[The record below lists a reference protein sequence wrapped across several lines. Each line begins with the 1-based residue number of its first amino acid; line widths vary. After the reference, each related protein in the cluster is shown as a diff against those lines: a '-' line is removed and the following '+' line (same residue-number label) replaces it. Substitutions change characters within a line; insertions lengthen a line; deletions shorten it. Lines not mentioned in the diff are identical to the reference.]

1 MSKILDKIKG
11 FGHSLTSMFQEN
23 DQGDEDYLN
32 PDTKE
37 AKELASAMEPAVKRM
52 KEMEAKREKEEK
64 DRIAWLK
71 NLREGA
77 VTEQESVTPKSNE
90 VQVKGIAPKVKIGQS
105 QDRTMQSDSSQNKD
119 DLELGQWFKNY
130 YNF

>member
-64 DRIAWLK
+64 DRIAWLRS
-71 NLREGA
+71 LREGNKA
-77 VTEQESVTPKSNE
+77 EPESSLKDSVVQAQEMAQKA
-90 VQVKGIAPKVKIGQS
+90 QK
-105 QDRTMQSDSSQNKD
+105 SQNRGTKTESDKSKD
-119 DLELGQWFKNY
+119 NDLELEQ
-130 YNF
+130 

>member
-23 DQGDEDYLN
+23 DQGDEDYSN

-64 DRIAWLK
+64 DRIAWLRS
-71 NLREGA
+71 LREGNKA
-77 VTEQESVTPKSNE
+77 EPESSLKDSVVQAQE
-90 VQVKGIAPKVKIGQS
+90 IAQKAQK
-105 QDRTMQSDSSQNKD
+105 SQNRGTKTESDKSKD
-119 DLELGQWFKNY
+119 NDLELEQ
-130 YNF
+130 

>member
-64 DRIAWLK
+64 DRIAWLRS
-71 NLREGA
+71 LREGNKA
-77 VTEQESVTPKSNE
+77 ESENTLKDSVVQAQE
-90 VQVKGIAPKVKIGQS
+90 IAQKAQK
-105 QDRTMQSDSSQNKD
+105 SQNRGTKTESDKSKD
-119 DLELGQWFKNY
+119 NDLELEQ
-130 YNF
+130 

>member
-11 FGHSLTSMFQEN
+11 FVHSLTSMFQEN

-64 DRIAWLK
+64 DRIAWLRS
-71 NLREGA
+71 LREGNKA
-77 VTEQESVTPKSNE
+77 EPESSLKDSVVQAQE
-90 VQVKGIAPKVKIGQS
+90 IAQKAQK
-105 QDRTMQSDSSQNKD
+105 SQNRGTKTESDKSKD
-119 DLELGQWFKNY
+119 NDLELEQ
-130 YNF
+130 

>member
-11 FGHSLTSMFQEN
+11 FVHSLTSMFQEN
-23 DQGDEDYLN
+23 DQGDEDYLK

-64 DRIAWLK
+64 DRIAWLRS
-71 NLREGA
+71 LREGNKA
-77 VTEQESVTPKSNE
+77 EPESSLKDSVVQAQE
-90 VQVKGIAPKVKIGQS
+90 IAQKAQK
-105 QDRTMQSDSSQNKD
+105 SQNRGTKTESDKSKD
-119 DLELGQWFKNY
+119 NDLELEQ
-130 YNF
+130 